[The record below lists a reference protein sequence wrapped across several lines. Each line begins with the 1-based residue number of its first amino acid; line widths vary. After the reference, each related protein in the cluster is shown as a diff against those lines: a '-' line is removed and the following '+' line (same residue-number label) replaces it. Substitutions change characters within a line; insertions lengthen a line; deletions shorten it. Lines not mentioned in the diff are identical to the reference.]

1 MSDVEKYEAVI
12 GMEVHVEL
20 QTASKLF
27 CRCPAEHF
35 QVPANEH
42 VCPVCTSQPGSLPVV
57 NERAVELTVMTGM
70 ALKLRDPAP
79 QPVRAQE
86 LRVPRSAQGVPD
98 LAVRA
103 AAVHGRLGGDRR
115 RRRRQAGRH
124 RARPPRGGHRQARA
138 RVARQPR
145 RLQPRRRAADGGR
158 LRLVATLRGRGRRL
172 PAEDPA
178 AGALPRGLD
187 R

>member
-1 MSDVEKYEAVI
+1 MSGIEKYEAVI

-57 NERAVELTVMTGM
+57 NERALELTVMTGM
-70 ALKLRDPAP
+70 ALNCEIRPHSIFARKNY
-79 QPVRAQE
+79 VY
-86 LRVPRSAQGVPD
+86 PD
-98 LAVRA
+98 LPKGYQISQYELPLCTGGWAEIADGGGARRVGIER
-103 AAVHGRLGGDRR
+103 VHLEEDTGKLV
-115 RRRRQAGRH
+115 H
-124 RARPPRGGHRQARA
+124 ES
-138 RVARQPR
+138 ARQPR
-145 RLQPRRRAADGGR
+145 RLQPRRRAADGDR
-158 LRLVATLRGRGRRL
+158 LRLVAALRRGGLRL
-172 PAEDPA
+172 PAEGPA